1 MSARRALRTALLIAA
16 GLVAAW
22 LIAAASRAHLDDPTP
37 TVWLLD
43 RHDQFLAEI
52 PGNDA
57 DGSGYWPVDA
67 LPWRVVACTKA
78 LEDKRFATHP
88 GVDGRAVAR
97 AIAQDWNAGHAVSGA
112 STIAMQVARMQDP
125 EDRTLGNKAMEATVA
140 VMLTA
145 RYGRDAIM
153 AQYLR
158 LAPYGNGVHGI
169 AYAARRYFDKPVAD
183 LSWAET
189 AFLVAIPQAPSRMD
203 PYDAKGRARA
213 VARGRKVLE
222 LAHEQGLLAD
232 DELALADAE
241 IGDLRI
247 EPRPERPVEAM
258 HAILRYDRQFVD
270 RAARPADGI
279 AHASIDAGIQRKTA
293 LIVNDAVHALSDRGA
308 TNAAVMVTDVQT
320 GEVIALVGSSGYFD
334 TARSGAIDYTAIPR
348 NPGSTLK
355 PFLYAL
361 ALDRGVITPSTVL
374 DDLGR
379 APDGI
384 GDADGRFLGPLLP
397 RQALANSR
405 NVPAVELLQTVGIE
419 PVYGAFRDLR
429 LHADAHPSSDYGL
442 GLAIG
447 GMPVTLEQLSS
458 AYLALAGDGRQRSL
472 SYAADAPAEP
482 GPRVFTAA
490 SSRQIGRFLSD
501 PMARLPS
508 FPRMG
513 SLEYPFPVA
522 VKTGTSTDWRD
533 AWTVAWSERYL
544 VTVWVGDPQY
554 QAMREVS
561 GFSGAA
567 TIAKTVMLSLHGE
580 QGDGLSDVD
589 LPAPDGYVPVRV
601 CALTGHV
608 AGDACDRVVTEYF
621 PPGSEPTVP
630 CDAHVRVVV
639 DGVPRTFV
647 NLPPRYAAWQAK
659 VGLPRPP
666 GAVAAVQLAEAPTV
680 RITTPRSGERY
691 AADSED
697 AGTTVGLEADVDP
710 QVPQVVW
717 VIDGEPFATVD
728 WPYATRWPITPGEHR
743 IEARVPFT
751 TAKSGSV
758 RVTVQ

>member
-1 MSARRALRTALLIAA
+1 MSRRALSYAVLIAA
-16 GLVAAW
+16 GLLLTW

-37 TVWLLD
+37 SVWLLD
-43 RHDQFLAEI
+43 RHDDFLAEI
-52 PGNDA
+52 PGEDA
-57 DGSGYWPVDA
+57 EGVGYWRVDP
-67 LPWRVVACTKA
+67 LPWRVVACTTA
-78 LEDKRFATHP
+78 LEDRRFATHP
-88 GVDGRAVAR
+88 GVDLRAVGR
-97 AIAQDWNAGHAVSGA
+97 AIAQDWTAGHAVSGA

-125 EDRTLGNKAMEATVA
+125 GRRTLGNKAMEATVA
-140 VMLTA
+140 VMITA
-145 RYGRDAIM
+145 RYGRDAVI

-169 AYAARRYFDKPVAD
+169 AYAARRYFDKPVSD

-203 PYDAKGRARA
+203 PYDAAGRARA
-213 VARGRKVLE
+213 VARGRKVLD
-222 LAHEQGLLAD
+222 LAHTQGLLAD
-232 DELALADAE
+232 DELVLAEAE
-241 IGDLRI
+241 IGDLAI
-247 EPRPERPVEAM
+247 EPRPERPIEAM

-270 RAARPADGI
+270 RAERPVDGVAR
-279 AHASIDAGIQRKTA
+279 ASIDRGVQRRTA
-293 LIVNDAVHALSDRGA
+293 LSVYDAVHALEDRGA
-308 TNAAVMVTDVQT
+308 TNAAVVVVDVHS

-334 TARSGAIDYTAIPR
+334 AARSGAIDYTAIAR

-355 PFLYAL
+355 PFIYAL
-361 ALDRGVITPSTVL
+361 ALDRGAITPATVV
-374 DDLGR
+374 DDIAR

-384 GDADGRFLGPLLP
+384 SDADDRFLGPMLP

-405 NVPAVELLQTVGIE
+405 NVPAVGLLETVGVDE
-419 PVYGAFRDLR
+419 AYGVFRDLR
-429 LHADAHPSSDYGL
+429 LHTDEHPASDYGL

-447 GMPVTLEQLSS
+447 GMPVTLEQLAS
-458 AYLALAGDGRQRSL
+458 AYLALAGDGHQRAL
-472 SYAADAPAEP
+472 SWRANAPAEP
-482 GPRVFTAA
+482 GPAVFTAA

-533 AWTVAWSERYL
+533 AWTVAWSDRYL
-544 VTVWVGDPQY
+544 VAVWVGDPHY
-554 QAMREVS
+554 QAMREVT

-567 TIAKTVMLSLHGE
+567 AIAKTVMLSLHGE
-580 QGDGLSDVD
+580 QDDGLSDVD

-621 PPGSEPTVP
+621 PPGTAPIDP
-630 CDAHVRVVV
+630 CDAHVRVLV

-666 GAVAAVQLAEAPTV
+666 GVVAAVDLAKAPVV
-680 RITTPRSGERY
+680 RITAPHTGERY
-691 AADSED
+691 TADSED

-710 QVPQVVW
+710 PVAQVVW

-751 TAKSGSV
+751 TVKSGSV